1 MNKATPNWGRWIDT
15 VCTAMNL
22 EPLEHG
28 LQIVDAHRL
37 ARQHFP
43 PLDPDVPAIIARA
56 RRTLASDCKRV
67 LMVLYPPE
75 HLITRLDIVETAA
88 QKIETVRLAE
98 LDHAVSFEGEVIWF
112 IPPLARPS
120 SLNALGEVVAHL
132 RAPEG
137 CPWDRA
143 QTHQSLR
150 KDFLEECY
158 EVLETLDQE
167 DIPHLREELGDL
179 LLHIFLQTQIAT
191 KAGEFLLTDVVADI
205 VAKLIRR
212 HPHVFGDV
220 KVNGVE
226 EIVGNWE
233 KIKQAEN
240 GGKPKPT
247 KIPRALPALARAQK
261 IVKRHKV
268 RIKLAT
274 IVAAVNRLARAK
286 RREQALG
293 EVLFSLAAYASA
305 KQIDAESA
313 LRRVTEQSE
322 V

>member
-1 MNKATPNWGRWIDT
+1 MTVTCHLGQWIDT
-15 VCTAMNL
+15 VCTAFKL
-22 EPLEHG
+22 DPLERG
-28 LQIVDAHRL
+28 LQIADANTL
-37 ARQHFP
+37 AREHFP
-43 PLDPDVPAIIARA
+43 HLDPDIPAIIARVNNA
-56 RRTLASDCKRV
+56 IAAECKRV
-67 LMVLYPPE
+67 LMILYPPE
-75 HLITRLDIVETAA
+75 HLITRLDAVGTSA

-98 LDHAVSFEGEVIWF
+98 LDQVASFEGEVIWF
-112 IPPLARPS
+112 VPPLARPG

-132 RAPEG
+132 RAPDG

-150 KDFLEECY
+150 QDFLEECY
-158 EVLETLDQE
+158 EVLETLDQG
-167 DIPHLREELGDL
+167 DMPHLREELGDL

-191 KAGEFLLTDVVADI
+191 QAGEFLLTDVVADI

-240 GGKPKPT
+240 GGKPK
-247 KIPRALPALARAQK
+247 KASVPRALPALARAQK
-261 IVKRHKV
+261 I
-268 RIKLAT
+268 
-274 IVAAVNRLARAK
+274 AK
-286 RREQALG
+286 RRKVRVRVKEIAASVTRLAHAKQRERVLG
-293 EVLFSLAAYASA
+293 EVLFALAAYAAA
-305 KQIDAESA
+305 KQIDAESV
-313 LRRVTEQSE
+313 LRRVAEQAQ

>member
-1 MNKATPNWGRWIDT
+1 MTVTFSLGPWIDS
-15 VCTAMNL
+15 VCTALNL
-22 EPLEHG
+22 NPFERG
-28 LQIVDAHRL
+28 LQIADAHTL
-37 ARQHFP
+37 ARKHFP
-43 PLDPDVPAIIARA
+43 HLDPDTPVIIARA
-56 RRTLASDCKRV
+56 SNAIAADCKRV
-67 LMVLYPPE
+67 LVVMYPPE
-75 HLITRLDIVETAA
+75 HLITQLDAVGTSA

-98 LDHAVSFEGEVIWF
+98 LDKVASFEGEVIWF
-112 IPPLARPS
+112 VPPLARPS

-158 EVLETLDQE
+158 EVLETLDQG
-167 DIPHLREELGDL
+167 DVPHLREELGDL
-179 LLHIFLQTQIAT
+179 LLHIFLQTQIAME
-191 KAGEFLLTDVVADI
+191 AGEFLLSEVVADI

-240 GGKPKPT
+240 GSKPKKAGVLRT
-247 KIPRALPALARAQK
+247 LPALARAQK
-261 IVKRHKV
+261 I
-268 RIKLAT
+268 
-274 IVAAVNRLARAK
+274 AK
-286 RREQALG
+286 RGKVQSNVKEIAQAVEKLSRARQPEEALG
-293 EVLFSLAAYASA
+293 KVLFALAAYANTRR
-305 KQIDAESA
+305 IDAESA
-313 LRRVTEQSE
+313 LRQVAEQAQA
-322 V
+322 